1 MIFAES
7 ICKLVVIQH
16 EFLKTCN
23 WEYFDANK
31 KTQKKTDLN
40 AVLSESVH
48 IECYGIFSL
57 ILFHNF
63 SQDPLSLSETLNHL
77 LNADSLILTEC
88 RTKRRMSIFTP
99 LSQDYLRFNY
109 LINICP

>member
-16 EFLKTCN
+16 EFLKTSN

-31 KTQKKTDLN
+31 LKQKKTDLN

-48 IECYGIFSL
+48 IECYGIFFLNFLSQC
-57 ILFHNF
+57 FKFVF
-63 SQDPLSLSETLNHL
+63 SQDPLSLSETLDHL
-77 LNADSLILTEC
+77 VNADI
-88 RTKRRMSIFTP
+88 
-99 LSQDYLRFNY
+99 
-109 LINICP
+109 